1 MATSDAPGTPAVL
14 QELSALRLR
23 QETELLSL
31 VARAVD
37 TGARSQDIADA
48 LAVSRS
54 TLWRRYGTVLRR
66 ESPPSG

>member
-1 MATSDAPGTPAVL
+1 MATADAPGAPAIL
-14 QELSALRLR
+14 RELNALRRR
-23 QETELLSL
+23 QEAELLSL

-37 TGARSQDIADA
+37 KGARSQDIADA

-66 ESPPSG
+66 DGPRPS

>member
-1 MATSDAPGTPAVL
+1 MATADAPGAPAVL
-14 QELSALRLR
+14 RKLSALRRR
-23 QETELLSL
+23 QETELLTL
-31 VARAVD
+31 LAQAVD

-66 ESPPSG
+66 NGRQPD